1 MPNSFERRLAILRN
15 ADIDKSN
22 FTTVLD
28 LFEAVRS
35 DQVVIA
41 LVDATITAGYDK
53 EMEEYELRA
62 YRIIDTNSGYGI
74 TLSGGLE
81 PLEHDIRA
89 FIASN
94 RPLILEYAQSNIPIL
109 VVSVFHTILRLF
121 LIVLFFSIKRVQK
134 KI

>member
-1 MPNSFERRLAILRN
+1 MAILRN
-15 ADIDKSN
+15 ADVDKSN

-35 DQVVIA
+35 DQVTVA

-53 EMEEYELRA
+53 EMQDYELRA
-62 YRIIDTNSGYGI
+62 YKIIDTNSGYGI

-81 PLEHDIRA
+81 PLEYDIRA

-94 RPLILEYAQSNIPIL
+94 RPLILEYSQSNIPMLIVSIL
-109 VVSVFHTILRLF
+109 FHTINPF
-121 LIVLFFSIKRVQK
+121 LISVR
-134 KI
+134 